1 MGRYR
6 APAAKPSLYITRQGF
21 LALQDELNGLW
32 KRRAQVTKALAA
44 AAAEGDRSENAEYIY
59 RKKELREIDRRVR
72 YLQKRLPALKV
83 VSDPPSDTSRVFFGA
98 RVTLEDDNG
107 AETSYRIVVPD
118 EFDSARG
125 WISMDSP
132 MARAL
137 MQKRLDDEVLVHT
150 PNGNICYYIT
160 AVSYGEEPLP

>member
-6 APAAKPSLYITRQGF
+6 APAPKSSLYITRQGF
-21 LALQDELNGLW
+21 LALQEELNGLW
-32 KRRAQVTKALAA
+32 KRRAQVTKALAT

-83 VSDPPSDTSRVFFGA
+83 VSAPPSEPDRVFFGA
-98 RVTLEDDNG
+98 RVTLEDEDGSEVN
-107 AETSYRIVVPD
+107 YRIVGPD
-118 EFDSARG
+118 EFDTARG

-137 MQKRLDDEVLVHT
+137 MKKCLDDEVMVHT

-160 AVSYGEEPLP
+160 AVRYDQEPPS